1 MDMDGEGRV
10 DRGGVDDARGALHE
24 PPDEAGL
31 LVRIS
36 SLAAG
41 TALLTMSIYF
51 WWFGGYMNPV
61 IMALQWIYALAGGA
75 FIIRSLL
82 TSNGNGLLEGR
93 GGLLV
98 SSLLL
103 ITLAYFM
110 LSYGV
115 GVSYRLVEIYLGG
128 FAAAVALNSLS
139 RPPLLQRPRVAN
151 MAAVVVLALIS
162 LGLATYS
169 LGKWPFTALFL
180 LVSLLA
186 VVGFVK
192 GGKGRIVR
200 SLPILFIV
208 ELAAAALLLA
218 KGFPQLSS
226 DELVIDAYAA
236 HLAMMGTNPY
246 TAPSLTAALAFFHI
260 PFSTAFSFMT
270 PLTTGGFVGGLSYP
284 ALSFLIY
291 VPALLAGLDPRVI
304 LFLLTFV
311 LLSVIIIRYGRSGLW
326 GLALIALL
334 VILLDPNAVFYPL
347 TSVTDAGWALLL
359 ALSLLFRRRPWIS
372 GALFGLSLA
381 FKQIPLVVL
390 PFYLYMVY
398 REGGKGAAGSFTAAG
413 VAAFL
418 ATNAPFL
425 VATPSAWLS
434 AVISPEGGRLI
445 GIGQGAGAISFLGYY
460 QLPYDYFL
468 AMEGLMVIALFIL
481 YVLKY
486 DRYRY
491 AFLAFPIFI
500 FFFNYRDLFN
510 YIVYWPVLAV
520 AVLPDVGSS
529 LHVAASGIS
538 RAVSRRNV
546 EALLVATVVAISV
559 GAAVY
564 AHETTARQSS
574 EMISISA
581 VGGFSN
587 PLGVEGSV
595 TSMTVNITSS
605 LPAVQFRLFSEGE
618 LVSGNGLLW
627 YAVNSSAGAGW
638 TVYTIEPESQAM
650 ALPYNSTRFRV
661 EAYYGG
667 YQAFYSGFL

>member
-1 MDMDGEGRV
+1 MDMDGEGRA
-10 DRGGVDDARGALHE
+10 DRGGVDGARGPLRR
-24 PPDEAGL
+24 PPDEASV

-41 TALLTMSIYF
+41 TAMLTLSVYF

-61 IMALQWIYALAGGA
+61 IMALQWMYALAGGA
-75 FIIRSLL
+75 FLIRSLL
-82 TSNGNGLLEGR
+82 TSAASGPIEGR

-103 ITLAYFM
+103 ITLAYFL
-110 LSYGV
+110 LSYGI
-115 GVSYRLVEIYLGG
+115 GVSYRIVEIYLGG
-128 FAAAVALNSLS
+128 FAATVALNSLS
-139 RPPLLQRPRVAN
+139 RPPLLQRPRVATV
-151 MAAVVVLALIS
+151 AAVVVLALIS
-162 LGLATYS
+162 LGLAVYS
-169 LGKWPFTALFL
+169 LGEWPFTALFL
-180 LVSLLA
+180 LVSILA
-186 VVGFVK
+186 AVGLTK
-192 GGKGRIVR
+192 RWGSRIVR
-200 SLPILFIV
+200 FLPILFIV

-218 KGFPQLSS
+218 RGFPQLSS
-226 DELVIDAYAA
+226 DELIIDAYAA
-236 HLAMMGTNPY
+236 HLTMMGANPY
-246 TAPSLTAALAFFHI
+246 TVPLLTAALAFFHI
-260 PFSTAFSFMT
+260 PFSTAVSFMT
-270 PLTTGGFVGGLSYP
+270 PLTTGGFVSGLSYP
-284 ALSFLIY
+284 ALSFLVY

-304 LFLLTFV
+304 LFLLTFM
-311 LLSVIIIRYGRSGLW
+311 LLSAIILRYGRSGLW
-326 GLALIALL
+326 SLALIALL

-390 PFYLYMVY
+390 PFYLYMIY
-398 REGGKGAAGSFTAAG
+398 REGGRRAAGSFTAAG
-413 VAAFL
+413 VAAFMI
-418 ATNAPFL
+418 TNAPFL
-425 VATPSAWLS
+425 AASPSAWLS

-468 AMEGLMVIALFIL
+468 AMEALMVIALFLL
-481 YVLKY
+481 YILKY

-529 LHVAASGIS
+529 LHGAASGIS
-538 RAVSRRNV
+538 KGISRRSV
-546 EALLVATVVAISV
+546 EALLVAAVVAISM

-564 AHETTARQSS
+564 AHEVTARQSS
-574 EMISISA
+574 TVISIYA
-581 VGGFSN
+581 VGGFGN
-587 PLGVEGSV
+587 PLGVDGSV
-595 TSMTVNITSS
+595 TSMAVNVTSS
-605 LPAVQFRLFSEGE
+605 LPAVQFRLFSGGE
-618 LVSGNGLLW
+618 LLSGNGLLW
-627 YAVNSSAGAGW
+627 HVVNSSGGDGW
-638 TVYTIEPESQAM
+638 TVYTIEPDSQAM
-650 ALPYNSTRFRV
+650 ALPYNSTGFRV

-667 YQAFYSGFL
+667 YQAFYSDFL